1 MRKMTA
7 IINFFLIAAM
17 LIFGTAAVTKL
28 ILESRYE
35 DKEIAYKAKIDRQ
48 KKFIQKLEDEWGDL
62 KYDLSK
68 CLEELD
74 DAESEILSLKNDNE
88 CLDNVI
94 QRMRAVPEAEKLLK
108 ERIPYG
114 MTNTIRFMDYTE
126 INNTASWQYKLQQ
139 ECKTDDKTGIRIY
152 ADKNGKG
159 YYCTALGSA
168 YGRDIGDTWH
178 VTLACGTE
186 FNIIY
191 AEYKDD
197 GSTDYFGHP
206 DTNKDKQDCINILE
220 FVVDVNEIP
229 SAAMSEGTF
238 TAWGAF
244 GGLHGNGGNVA
255 KMEYTG
261 RVWEP

>member
-1 MRKMTA
+1 MRKMITT
-7 IINFFLIAAM
+7 IHFLIIAVTLA
-17 LIFGTAAVTKL
+17 FGTFVVTKL
-28 ILESRYE
+28 ILDSRYE
-35 DKEIAYKAKIDRQ
+35 DKEIEYKAAIDTLMQIKDTGNDIIEGQ
-48 KKFIQKLEDEWGDL
+48 KAIIKNLEGQIRLYEDLVTVKDENIEYLG
-62 KYDLSK
+62 
-68 CLEELD
+68 
-74 DAESEILSLKNDNE
+74 
-88 CLDNVI
+88 NVI
-94 QRMRAVPEAEKLLK
+94 QRMRAAPEAEKLLK

-114 MTNTIRFMDYTE
+114 MTNTIRFMDYTK
-126 INNTASWQYKLQQ
+126 IKNTVSWQYKLQQ

-152 ADKNGKG
+152 TDKDGKE

-168 YGRDIGDTWH
+168 YGRGIGDTWH
-178 VTLACGTE
+178 VTLDCGTE

-238 TAWGAF
+238 TSWGAF